1 MSRAGEERTDELQ
14 QSDNVK
20 ANSRF
25 SKNSSCHPPSSFYK
39 KEELPFRFE
48 NHHLLKDLYI

>member
-25 SKNSSCHPPSSFYK
+25 SKNSSCHLPSSFYK
-39 KEELPFRFE
+39 REELPFRLE